1 MMQEGAGADI
11 EEIEYWLMWTMDKPK
26 GVWGSRFRS
35 SNSLFEV
42 VLGRIYSRKIWWWLF
57 LNGDIK
63 GR

>member
-1 MMQEGAGADI
+1 MQEGAGADI

-42 VLGRIYSRKIWWWLF
+42 VLGLKDTNFR
-57 LNGDIK
+57 
-63 GR
+63 